1 MIYVEYDTSTDGH
14 TVYYRTIRYEF
25 GSDKTFFSNITNEY
39 RLDEDTNKKKRDTID
54 ILDGD
59 SSHTLFVYG
68 HPLDQTGTTIDHK
81 VIVVLGDYNN
91 DNRTDNPEMFDDI
104 FGYASALSDL
114 RFEWEHVPYTNELID
129 PSFTNIID
137 VFMLTT
143 DYDGEYRNYMADS
156 TGTVIEPLPP
166 TISELNQQ
174 FNQVSDKKAMSD
186 KIIYRPVIYRPLF
199 GPKAKEELQAKVKV
213 VKIKNSNVTDSELKF
228 KIVEA
233 VQEFFLL
240 DNWDFGETFYFTE
253 MASYIH
259 SQLPGMVGSI
269 VIVPQSS
276 GSIFGDLFQVSL
288 NDDEIFISDLDAN
301 DIDIVEDMYQ
311 ETIYTK

>member
-1 MIYVEYDTSTDGH
+1 
-14 TVYYRTIRYEF
+14 
-25 GSDKTFFSNITNEY
+25 
-39 RLDEDTNKKKRDTID
+39 
-54 ILDGD
+54 
-59 SSHTLFVYG
+59 
-68 HPLDQTGTTIDHK
+68 
-81 VIVVLGDYNN
+81 
-91 DNRTDNPEMFDDI
+91 
-104 FGYASALSDL
+104 
-114 RFEWEHVPYTNELID
+114 
-129 PSFTNIID
+129 
-137 VFMLTT
+137 MLTT
-143 DYDGEYRNYMADS
+143 NYDTEYRDYMADS
-156 TGTVIEPLPP
+156 TGHLLEPLPP

-174 FNQVSDKKAMSD
+174 FSQVSDKKAMSD

-240 DNWDFGETFYFTE
+240 DNWDFGGPFYFTE
-253 MASYIH
+253 LASFIH
-259 SQLPGMVGSI
+259 TRLPGIVGSI

-311 ETIYTK
+311 ETIYTN

>member
-1 MIYVEYDTSTDGH
+1 
-14 TVYYRTIRYEF
+14 
-25 GSDKTFFSNITNEY
+25 
-39 RLDEDTNKKKRDTID
+39 
-54 ILDGD
+54 
-59 SSHTLFVYG
+59 
-68 HPLDQTGTTIDHK
+68 
-81 VIVVLGDYNN
+81 
-91 DNRTDNPEMFDDI
+91 
-104 FGYASALSDL
+104 
-114 RFEWEHVPYTNELID
+114 
-129 PSFTNIID
+129 
-137 VFMLTT
+137 
-143 DYDGEYRNYMADS
+143 
-156 TGTVIEPLPP
+156 
-166 TISELNQQ
+166 
-174 FNQVSDKKAMSD
+174 
-186 KIIYRPVIYRPLF
+186 LF

-253 MASYIH
+253 LASFIH
-259 SQLPGMVGSI
+259 TRLPGIVGSI

-311 ETIYTK
+311 ETIYTN